1 MSWVIKRHVPFVLFV
16 SGQGHHFGWTR
27 TQCDNTFERDM
38 HKLCENHSSGR
49 KRLIFSKERRCRT
62 AAKMYFLAP
71 KTVGSPSLSPL
82 HGAAMPRIVEIPIFP
97 CGRPKKCYLR

>member
-27 TQCDNTFERDM
+27 TQCDTTFERDM
-38 HKLCENHSSGR
+38 HKLCENHSSRR

-71 KTVGSPSLSPL
+71 KTVGSRNWVKLSPPWCR
-82 HGAAMPRIVEIPIFP
+82 GAEN
-97 CGRPKKCYLR
+97 CGNPNISLR